1 MQKPWIRRAGTT
13 WKSSSWVWWWR
24 LKVRSSRMLDNR
36 ATYQWAVTPTLPCL
50 MLILYPVTLINS
62 FFLVPVTFFLFGFV
76 ETFYAH
82 DYVVSKK
89 VQFFLSVCRFFLFLS
104 LLHQLGLPSTML
116 NRSAESS
123 QPFLFMEENIQ
134 TFTINYDV
142 RWGFWKYALPVK
154 PENPTKCSVMTQG
167 FNLLVRWTWA
177 WKLPFEFSKLE
188 VLGK

>member
-1 MQKPWIRRAGTT
+1 MEKQLLSVMMGI
-13 WKSSSWVWWWR
+13 KSQVFTNAR
-24 LKVRSSRMLDNR
+24 QPR
-36 ATYQWAVTPTLPCL
+36 YLPVSCNPHPS
-50 MLILYPVTLINS
+50 MFDVDFISCDPNTFI
-62 FFLVPVTFFLFGFV
+62 FLVPVTFFLFGFV

-142 RWGFWKYALPVK
+142 RWGFWIYALPVK

-167 FNLLVRWTWA
+167 FSLPVRWTWA
-177 WKLPFEFSKLE
+177 WKPPFEFSKLE